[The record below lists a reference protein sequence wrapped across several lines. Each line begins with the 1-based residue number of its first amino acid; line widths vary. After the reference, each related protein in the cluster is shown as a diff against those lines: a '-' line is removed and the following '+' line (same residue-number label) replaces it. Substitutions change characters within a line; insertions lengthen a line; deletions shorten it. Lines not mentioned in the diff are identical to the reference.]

1 MTAVSYAS
9 IEASVVATLATQPIW
24 VVKTRMLLN
33 IKPDVG
39 EIENA
44 LEKTVEIYRQSGMR
58 GFLKGIQLSL
68 LLSFSGVLQMYV
80 YEGSKLL
87 YDKLQIPESRF
98 SEKNFFCGG
107 FSKLIAVLVT
117 YPIATVRTRI
127 QQNQFFNDRSEAKY
141 ASVRDI
147 TSKLL
152 NNEGFRGFYKGLVP
166 NIMKGIPQ
174 RGIYFYFY

>member
-1 MTAVSYAS
+1 
-9 IEASVVATLATQPIW
+9 
-24 VVKTRMLLN
+24 
-33 IKPDVG
+33 
-39 EIENA
+39 
-44 LEKTVEIYRQSGMR
+44 
-58 GFLKGIQLSL
+58 
-68 LLSFSGVLQMYV
+68 MYV